1 MANNN
6 TKTTQTFPKDFYKK
20 LDSARNDT
28 DKKNDEKSTM
38 HKKFIA
44 DLKED
49 NDAYLD
55 MYYCVILDRLIFK
68 CSRLDDNIDK
78 EITLWNIKNIIN
90 EDSIDKKTKIKIT
103 TFWTGFFDAKTK
115 KFNTSYW
122 DELEIPLMYEQ
133 LKNKFLNDGI
143 QMEDISNME
152 KSYNQVIK
160 FTIPARA
167 I

>member
-1 MANNN
+1 MTTN
-6 TKTTQTFPKDFYKK
+6 TKFTQTNPKDFYKK

-28 DKKNDEKSTM
+28 DKKNYDKSAM
-38 HKKFIA
+38 HEKFIA

-68 CSRLDDNIDK
+68 CSRLDDDVEK
-78 EITLWNIKNIIN
+78 EITLWNVKNIIN

-103 TFWTGFFDAKTK
+103 TFWTGFFDSNTK

-122 DELEIPLMYEQ
+122 DELKIPLMYEQ
-133 LKNKFLNDGI
+133 LKKKFLDEGI
-143 QMEDISNME
+143 KIEDISNTE
-152 KSYNQVIK
+152 KSFNQVIK
-160 FTIPARA
+160 FIIPPRA